1 MEDRTDSR
9 LVMSLIARAV
19 EAGANWRAARA
30 FPKSAEIFED
40 LAREEG
46 QQVRAL
52 TDRICR
58 EAARPTP
65 GKAAS
70 PIHPPGE
77 RGRN

>member
-1 MEDRTDSR
+1 MEAKSDRE
-9 LVMSLIARAV
+9 LIERAIAHAL

-30 FPKSAEIFED
+30 FPRTAAIFED

-52 TDRICR
+52 TDRIGR
-58 EAARPTP
+58 EAAGPCP

-70 PIHPPGE
+70 PVQPSGSD
-77 RGRN
+77 GG